1 MKKDN
6 NIFLNNSANFVTLLN
21 MVCGSMSIVAT
32 MNGKYKTA
40 IAMIWIAA
48 IADRYDGIVARMLGT
63 SSDMGVQMDSM
74 GDIISFG
81 VAPSV
86 HAYNSVFLHAPN
98 NIKLLGGIATV
109 MLICAGALRLARY
122 NIVGLD
128 EDNSFMGLPITIGG
142 SLLAVLLIFRRNIA
156 PVTFV
161 VVMIILSILEL
172 SKIRIKKR

>member
-1 MKKDN
+1 
-6 NIFLNNSANFVTLLN
+6 
-21 MVCGSMSIVAT
+21 MSIVAT

-156 PVTFV
+156 PVTYV

>member
-1 MKKDN
+1 
-6 NIFLNNSANFVTLLN
+6 

-156 PVTFV
+156 PVTYV

>member
-6 NIFLNNSANFVTLLN
+6 NIFLNNVANFVTLLN

>member
-1 MKKDN
+1 
-6 NIFLNNSANFVTLLN
+6 
-21 MVCGSMSIVAT
+21 
-32 MNGKYKTA
+32 
-40 IAMIWIAA
+40 
-48 IADRYDGIVARMLGT
+48 MLGT

-142 SLLAVLLIFRRNIA
+142 SLLAVLLIFRRNIT
-156 PVTFV
+156 PVTYV

>member
-1 MKKDN
+1 MKKEN
-6 NIFLNNSANFVTLLN
+6 NIIINNAANFVTLLN
-21 MVCGSMSIVAT
+21 MVCGSISIVAT
-32 MNGKYKTA
+32 LSGRYKTA
-40 IAMIWIAA
+40 IAMIWVAA
-48 IADRYDGIVARMLGT
+48 IADRYDGMVARMLGT
-63 SSDMGVQMDSM
+63 SSDMGVQMDSL

-142 SLLAVLLIFRRNIA
+142 SLLAVLLIFKRNIS
-156 PVTFV
+156 PIVYIV
-161 VVMIILSILEL
+161 LMVLISILEL
-172 SKIRIKKR
+172 SKIKIRKR